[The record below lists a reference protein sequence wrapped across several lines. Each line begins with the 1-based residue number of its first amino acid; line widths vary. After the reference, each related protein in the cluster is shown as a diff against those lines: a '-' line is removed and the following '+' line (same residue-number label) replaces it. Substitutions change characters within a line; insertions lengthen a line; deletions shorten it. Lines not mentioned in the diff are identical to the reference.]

1 MDLTDAALVLVDIQ
15 RGFDDPAWGERNN
28 PEAEARAA
36 AVLAAF
42 READRP
48 VFHVH
53 HHSTEEGSPL
63 RPDTDHG
70 TEPKP
75 ECAPR
80 EGEAVLTKRVNSAF
94 VGTDLENRLHRAD
107 VGTVVLV
114 GLTTDHCVSTTA
126 RMAENLGFDVV
137 VVRDAMATFD
147 RSFDGERI
155 DAETSHRVALAH
167 LSGEFATV
175 ATAAD
180 VRSALEAVATG

>member
-1 MDLTDAALVLVDIQ
+1 MDLTDAALVLVDLQ
-15 RGFDDPAWGERNN
+15 WGFDDPAWGERNN
-28 PEAEARAA
+28 PDAEARAA
-36 AVLAAF
+36 DVLSAF
-42 READRP
+42 RAADRP

-53 HHSTEEGSPL
+53 HHSTDADSPL

-75 ECAPR
+75 ECAPS
-80 EGEAVLTKRVNSAF
+80 EGEPVLAKRVNSAF
-94 VGTDLENRLHRAD
+94 VGTELETELHRERVD
-107 VGTVVLV
+107 TVVLV

-137 VVRDAMATFD
+137 VVSDATATFD
-147 RSFDGERI
+147 RSLGEERF

-167 LSGEFATV
+167 LSGEFAEV

-180 VRSALEAVATG
+180 VRRALEAVTVG